1 LQLGLGVV
9 FAGGQ
14 REGGKGGQG
23 DYAFHVFSVSI
34 EGIGVNM
41 GWFGGLSRDLLKARP
56 SETFSDGLAFN

>member
-1 LQLGLGVV
+1 VL
-9 FAGGQ
+9 
-14 REGGKGGQG
+14 
-23 DYAFHVFSVSI
+23 I